1 MKPKF
6 RSFLSKA
13 FPSLIIVPAMM
24 QVAVAAPLNTAANGS
39 IIVTSADNGA
49 NRIEANGGAT
59 PLVTIGAGTVLTADG
74 SSSAVEVN
82 VAGYNDSSY
91 AGLFTLGSPGDLPTL
106 TITPAAPVTG
116 IINAGNL
123 SAGDD
128 GVEGSNFAVT
138 VLNTG
143 TIIGANSGTS
153 QIGNGSF
160 FANTGTW
167 SATNGSGISAFT
179 ASGVTVHNTGT
190 ISAASAGLQGGVTL
204 GATGLIVNS
213 GTISAT
219 GNFTIGAALGN
230 NGVVYNLAGG
240 SISGGATGI
249 TGSGITGGITLYNW
263 GTVSGGIAAISGSA
277 LAADSINLNY
287 GSIINGGIA
296 TLGGAD
302 VINLN
307 ADYFGDVTVNGSIAG
322 GAGVDTINLTADS
335 LDPVFGFS
343 FANGNVFVDGDID
356 GGAGVD
362 TINLTTSNSGTIY
375 VSGELDG
382 SGGDDIFNLVSNS
395 GALVVGSIDGGGNA
409 DSINLTS
416 TGGALVVLEGIDGDS
431 GTDTLT
437 ISGGLTS
444 LIDFSG
450 DTTIQDFIESANGSG
465 LTLILEQVVG
475 IETLTK
481 NDAGLALISGY
492 NSTDNVFDSSAIVE
506 ADNIAV
512 NSGALY
518 INGSLESTS
527 GGRSAVTVNAGAL
540 GGTGTW
546 NADVNV
552 ISGGISAGQVPVN
565 LDWNTADS
573 SSDTGSTTPVI
584 DPVGTLTIN
593 GSLTLGSGAFIRQD
607 LKTQQNS
614 SVIVGGDGSDLIIHN
629 TDGGGV
635 VTLDPNSAVRLSPLN
650 LNQAVSDGDVTI
662 IDSDSAING
671 TPGTVTVQVNGNI
684 QDNSIFRGS
693 LVPFLSGTQTANLSG
708 TNLAAFTT
716 LAVVNDGSGQ
726 SLVAF
731 VQHDYAGLAGLTAN
745 QSAIGAAID
754 NLVSSPNALVQD
766 FIGALDL
773 SSSQVAV
780 ETIAS
785 LSPEAQISQAL
796 ALVNSNYRINRLVQN
811 HLSDVRSSDTVRIP
825 VGAPSAKAEVAPTP
839 ASSNRGNV
847 WGAVS
852 YDKQD
857 YEGDESGSDYDGD
870 VTAFTAGVDYRV
882 APQLVLGVLLDGSTA
897 DYDYNSGGD
906 SDVDSLRFTA
916 YGTWGAATGLYSDF
930 LVGYGSHDLDFHR
943 PYGGIL
949 GGSASGS
956 TDASSIQA
964 LWTVGYSIVSQN
976 VKHGPF
982 AGLEYQKVDVD
993 GYDENGILPIGVDSY
1008 DVDSLRG
1015 LIGYRAEATFGRFSP
1030 YVTVAYAHEFKDDEV
1045 ETKSNIAGSPF
1056 TIRTAG
1062 LGSSIVVTTGVG
1074 ITLNPSLSLNVGYR
1088 GDISVESDGVT
1099 SNGGTLGLNWA
1110 F

>member
-49 NRIEANGGAT
+49 NHIEANGGAT
-59 PLVTIGAGTVLTADG
+59 PLVTIGAGTVLTADA

-91 AGLFTLGSPGDLPTL
+91 AGLFTLGSPGDIPTL
-106 TITPAAPVTG
+106 ITTPGVPATG

-143 TIIGANSGTS
+143 TINGANSGTS
-153 QIGNGSF
+153 EIGNGSF

-167 SATNGSGISAFT
+167 TAANGSGISAFT

-190 ISAASAGLQGGVTL
+190 ITAASAGLQGGVTL

-219 GNFTIGAALGN
+219 GGFTIGTALGN

-249 TGSGITGGITLYNW
+249 TGSGISGGITVYNW

-277 LAADSINLNY
+277 LAADSINLNS

-302 VINLN
+302 LINLN
-307 ADYFGDVTVNGSIAG
+307 ADYLGNVTVNGSIAG
-322 GAGVDTINLTADS
+322 GAGVDTINLTADA
-335 LDPVFGFS
+335 LTPFLG
-343 FANGNVFVDGDID
+343 FANGELFVDGNID
-356 GGAGVD
+356 GGSGVD
-362 TINLTTSNSGTIY
+362 TFNLTTSNSGKIY

-409 DSINLTS
+409 DAINLTS

-444 LIDFSG
+444 LVDFSG
-450 DTTIQDFIESANGSG
+450 DTSIQDFIESANGSG

-481 NDAGLALISGY
+481 NDAGLALISGF
-492 NSTDNVFDSSAIVE
+492 NSTDNVFDSSAVVE
-506 ADNIAV
+506 ADTIAV

-527 GGRSAVTVNAGAL
+527 GGRSSVVVNAGAL

-546 NADVNV
+546 SADVNV

-565 LDWNTADS
+565 LDWNIADS

-593 GSLTLGSGAFIRQD
+593 GSLNVGSGAFIRQD

-614 SVIVGGDGSDLIIHN
+614 PLVIGGPDSDLIIHN

-635 VTLDPNSAVRLSPLN
+635 VTLDPNSTVRLSPLN
-650 LNQAVSDGDVTI
+650 LDQAVSDGEYTI
-662 IDSDSAING
+662 IDSDSSITG
-671 TPGTVTVQVNGNI
+671 TPGFVTVQVNGNV
-684 QDNSIFRGS
+684 QDNSIFQGS
-693 LVPFLSGTQTANLSG
+693 LVPFLTGTQTANLTG

-731 VQHDYAGLAGLTAN
+731 VQHDYAGLSGLTAN

-773 SSSQVAV
+773 SSAQAAA

-785 LSPEAQISQAL
+785 LSPEAQISQSL

-825 VGAPSAKAEVAPTP
+825 VGAPSAKAEVAPAP

-852 YDKQD
+852 YDRQD

-882 APQLVLGVLLDGSTA
+882 ASQLVLGILLDGSKA

-943 PYGGIL
+943 PFGGIL

-993 GYDENGILPIGVDSY
+993 GYDENGILPISVDSY

-1074 ITLNPSLSLNVGYR
+1074 ISLNSSLSLNVGYR
-1088 GDISVESDGVT
+1088 GDISVESDGIT